1 MQQVGNQIIK
11 KCAILLLITEM
22 WSDVLCV
29 VWPSYILKYANEMG
43 AISFTIFTNKETETK
58 NEVTCPSS
66 QG

>member
-1 MQQVGNQIIK
+1 M
-11 KCAILLLITEM
+11 TEM

-29 VWPSYILKYANEMG
+29 VWPSYILKYANKMG

-58 NEVTCPSS
+58 KEVTCPSS